1 MITLSGPQGNAFHLM
16 AMVNKLGMQLGLT
29 SEKINEITH
38 EMRSL
43 DYNNLLKTF
52 AKNFGMV
59 VELYKD
65 GKLYEWEYVDIN
77 N

>member
-1 MITLSGPQGNAFHLM
+1 
-16 AMVNKLGMQLGLT
+16 
-29 SEKINEITH
+29 
-38 EMRSL
+38 MRSL

-77 N
+77 NQQ